1 MDRSREKR
9 GESSYRASHSP
20 LHKRPKTDQ
29 YYSGSTE
36 LSVKASP
43 SRRVVW
49 APSSSLVRS
58 TPVYKPLTELNRN
71 RESPNI
77 NNNTDTEQALH
88 QFLKSSL
95 TELGLGDQLA
105 VPEVGKMVKSLRKV
119 VHKIDG
125 GSVAVGQLTNLLQ
138 GAGYSSGQWI
148 IVMKFF

>member
-9 GESSYRASHSP
+9 GESSFRASQSP

-36 LSVKASP
+36 QSLSASP
-43 SRRVVW
+43 NRRVVW
-49 APSSSLVRS
+49 ASSSPLVRS
-58 TPVYKPLTELNRN
+58 TPVYKPLKDLNKN

-95 TELGLGDQLA
+95 TELGLGEQLA
-105 VPEVGKMVKSLRKV
+105 VLEVGKMVKSLRKV

-125 GSVAVGQLTNLLQ
+125 GSVADGQLTNLIENTNREPSPLN
-138 GAGYSSGQWI
+138 I
-148 IVMKFF
+148 MT